1 MVGTSWWGLIH
12 NNSSCSPGNMIFAR
26 LLNKPI
32 LVINSEEIAKD
43 LFERRSNIYS
53 DRTQSFVYEA

>member
-1 MVGTSWWGLIH
+1 
-12 NNSSCSPGNMIFAR
+12 MIYAR

>member
-1 MVGTSWWGLIH
+1 MVGTSWWGFI
-12 NNSSCSPGNMIFAR
+12 NDSSCSPGNMIYAR